1 MKPTEG
7 REAAYVVSH
16 VKDNSRITN
25 ILDYAGLFACVTPWG
40 PRAKDDSDTLVYAPV
55 LIQDTDTLDR
65 VFGDPRI
72 DPEKYRDLY
81 AVREIVKAGFSV
93 YIAKVPSG
101 DPASFALLLGDASDH
116 STVTEEMRTDKS
128 GVLDIPGICDI
139 PELTG
144 GIGIPAL
151 GFGMPFKVT
160 DTAAKYMLDPKD
172 PNNNVVEMKEKGEFG
187 NSLFV
192 KLSRETITEERV
204 EVGKI
209 YTVHIGKDTVGQV
222 KEIDYLAS
230 SGDSIENAFAGNAVV
245 SGKFDKS
252 KSEEDLLKAFNEWKH
267 MEGGRG
273 VYHGAWKISTISD
286 LRTVYGVEKD
296 TPEKDS
302 PLYKIVTFWLVTA
315 KAGDFILTPFNAPDP
330 DADPD
335 ADPDVDPNKDLARLI
350 PTLTSYGAS
359 EGSVIAIDTPDVDWY
374 TGIIKDTVEDNKYT
388 VLMHG
393 SDAIA
398 TSVPQGTFGTYPS
411 SAKIVGTEDPF
422 GMNIAVAM
430 AIYSTANALTKEER
444 SADMLG
450 RFLPD
455 MVPYTSTGG
464 DVPFKKDVF
473 EEAKR
478 RKKITFEA
486 LESGDIRL
494 CIANSPVPCTCLVEG
509 VDYTVSTEVKEGK
522 AYTRI
527 MVPMKLDSEGNT
539 IPYEDGFPVT
549 VKHTKSTDPY
559 AEAVSSITD
568 KLYLKTDLVQL
579 KPKSLKLYAMDVK
592 LYESYDKAAPD
603 KGIIKEA
610 RFSLPENLTN
620 GSFISSLNSVL
631 GSYLT
636 FTLMEPYKE
645 EGFDIVKS
653 LRDLVKE
660 GKNCSQPVVLS
671 EGRFN
676 VSVNNYQTAL
686 NEFIDP
692 RYSGCFISEL
702 SAMVTKED
710 GKIDHLKENAD
721 ESERRALH
729 YLIKMIAADRK
740 DLTCVFTTPHGLSLD
755 QACNWVNSLGEY
767 SDLWEYGS
775 EGATSYA
782 DQSFYCEMYWDWINV
797 TCQKLNNGVPS
808 KTVVVPMSP
817 AYQVIM
823 KGLASYRVR
832 GTFYPVAGEQGGVL
846 GDEVRVT
853 RNPSQKFERDKLIN
867 YHINPIYDLG
877 VQGIQIYGNETLNP
891 VYSDLSAAHIA
902 RTLIYIR
909 SRVDRYTNTQVFS
922 LNDLSLWQR
931 WKQYVSSMILA
942 PLASLGGLAA
952 YNVKMGF
959 DTTKAE
965 LIAQRKINGVI
976 ELQFVPDAE
985 IYTVEFVV
993 NSSANTVESSIT

>member
-25 ILDYAGLFACVTPWG
+25 TLDYAGLFACVTPWG
-40 PRAKDDSDTLVYAPV
+40 PRAKEDSDTLVYAPV

-93 YIAKVPSG
+93 YVAKVPSG
-101 DPASFALLLGDASDH
+101 DPASFALLLGDASDL
-116 STVTEEMRTDKS
+116 STVTEEMRTDEQ
-128 GVLDIPGICDI
+128 GVIDIPGICDI

-151 GFGMPFKVT
+151 GFGMPFKET
-160 DTAAKYMLDPKD
+160 DEAAKYTLAEK
-172 PNNNVVEMKEKGEFG
+172 NVVEMREKGEFG

-192 KLSRETITEERV
+192 KLSLETITEEGV
-204 EVGKI
+204 DVGKI
-209 YTVHIGKDTVGQV
+209 YTVHIGKSSDGHV

-252 KSEEDLLKAFNEWKH
+252 EKDLLTAFNEWRQ
-267 MEGGRG
+267 MGGGSG
-273 VYHGAWKISTISD
+273 VYHGAWRISTISD
-286 LRTVYGVEKD
+286 LRTVYGVDE
-296 TPEKDS
+296 TS
-302 PLYKIVTFWLVTA
+302 PLYEIVRFWLDTA
-315 KAGDFILTPFNAPDP
+315 EAGDFVLIPFNTTDP
-330 DADPD
+330 DTDPS
-335 ADPDVDPNKDLARLI
+335 ANPSANPSADLARLI
-350 PTLTSYGAS
+350 PNLTSYGAS
-359 EGSVIAIDTPDVDWY
+359 KGSVIAVDTPYVDWFNN
-374 TGIIKDTVEDNKYT
+374 TKIEDAVKDNKYK

-393 SDAIA
+393 SDVIA
-398 TSVPQGTFGTYPS
+398 TSVPEGTLGTYPS
-411 SAKIVGTEDPF
+411 SVKIVSSDTRF

-444 SADMLG
+444 SEDMLG

-455 MVPYTSTGG
+455 MVPCKLKG
-464 DVPFKKDVF
+464 DEVSFTDSHF

-478 RKKITFEA
+478 RKKITFKA
-486 LESGDIRL
+486 LGSGDTRL

-522 AYTRI
+522 THTRI
-527 MVPMKLDSEGNT
+527 TIPMKLDAEGKP
-539 IPYEDGFPVT
+539 IPYEGGLPVI
-549 VKHTKSTDPY
+549 VKHTNATEPY

-568 KLYLKTDLVQL
+568 KLYLKTNLVQL
-579 KPKSLKLYAMDVK
+579 KPKALKLYAMDVK
-592 LYESYDKAAPD
+592 LYDSYDEVAPD

-645 EGFDIVKS
+645 EGFDIVES
-653 LRDLVKE
+653 LRALVKE
-660 GKNCSQPVVLS
+660 GKNCSQPVELS
-671 EGRFN
+671 EGHFN
-676 VSVNNYQTAL
+676 VSVKDYQTAL

-702 SAMVTKED
+702 SAMITKD
-710 GKIDHLKENAD
+710 GKIDYLSEDAN

-755 QACNWVNSLGEY
+755 KACNWVNSLGEY

-775 EGATSYA
+775 TGAVSYA

-846 GDEVRVT
+846 GDEVRVI

>member
-25 ILDYAGLFACVTPWG
+25 TLDYAGLFACVTPWG
-40 PRAKDDSDTLVYAPV
+40 PKAKEDSDTLVYAPV

-116 STVTEEMRTDKS
+116 STVTEEMRTDEN
-128 GVLDIPGICDI
+128 GVIDIPGICDI

-144 GIGIPAL
+144 GRGIPAL
-151 GFGMPFKVT
+151 GFGMAFKAE
-160 DTAAKYMLDPKD
+160 DAAAKYTLDS
-172 PNNNVVEMKEKGEFG
+172 NNFVEMKEKGEFG

-192 KLSRETITEERV
+192 KLSSETITEDKV
-204 EVGKI
+204 DVGKI
-209 YTVHIGKDTVGQV
+209 YTVHIGKGSGVDQV

-245 SGKFDKS
+245 YGKFDKS
-252 KSEEDLLKAFNEWKH
+252 EDLLTAFNEWKQ
-267 MEGGRG
+267 MEGGLG
-273 VYHGAWKISTISD
+273 VYHGAWRISTISD
-286 LRTVYGVEKD
+286 LLTVYGVEKD
-296 TPEKDS
+296 TQLDE
-302 PLYKIVTFWLVTA
+302 IVRFWLDTA
-315 KAGDFILTPFNAPDP
+315 KAGDFVLIPFDDKDP
-330 DADPD
+330 DA
-335 ADPDVDPNKDLARLI
+335 DLARLI

-359 EGSVIAIDTPDVDWY
+359 EGSVIAVNTPDVDWFSKD
-374 TGIIKDTVEDNKYT
+374 IKEVVEDNKYV

-398 TSVPQGTFGTYPS
+398 TSVPQGTYGTYPS
-411 SAKIVGTEDPF
+411 SAKIVGTETWF

-444 SADMLG
+444 SEDMLG
-450 RFLPD
+450 RFIPD
-455 MVPYTSTGG
+455 MVPCKSDGV
-464 DVPFKKDVF
+464 DVPFTDSSF
-473 EEAKR
+473 NGAKE
-478 RKKITFEA
+478 KGKITFKA
-486 LESGDIRL
+486 LESGDTRL

-522 AYTRI
+522 THTRI
-527 MVPMKLDSEGNT
+527 TIPMKLDAEGKP
-539 IPYEDGFPVT
+539 IPYEGGFPVI
-549 VKHTKSTDPY
+549 VKHTNATKPY

-568 KLYLKTDLVQL
+568 KLYLKTNLVQL

-592 LYESYDKAAPD
+592 LYESYDEATPD

-620 GSFISSLNSVL
+620 GSFIASLNSVL

-645 EGFDIVKS
+645 EGLEIVRE
-653 LRDLVKE
+653 LRKLVVN
-660 GKNCSQPVVLS
+660 GKNCSQPVKLS
-671 EGRFN
+671 EGHFN
-676 VSVNNYQTAL
+676 VTVKDYQTAL

-692 RYSGCFISEL
+692 KYSGCFISEL
-702 SAMVTKED
+702 SAMVTNKD
-710 GKIDHLKENAD
+710 GKIDHLSETAN

-740 DLTCVFTTPHGLSLD
+740 DLTCVFTTPWGLSLD
-755 QACNWVNSLGEY
+755 EACNWVNSLGEY

-775 EGATSYA
+775 TGATSYA
-782 DQSFYCEMYWDWINV
+782 DQSFYCEMYWDWISV

-942 PLASLGGLAA
+942 PLASLGGIAA

>member
-25 ILDYAGLFACVTPWG
+25 TLDYAGLFACVTPWG
-40 PRAKDDSDTLVYAPV
+40 PKAKGDSDTLVYAPV

-93 YIAKVPSG
+93 YVAKVPSG

-116 STVTEEMRTDKS
+116 STVTEEMRTDEN
-128 GVLDIPGICDI
+128 GVIDIPGICDI

-151 GFGMPFKVT
+151 GFGMPFADT
-160 DTAAKYMLDPKD
+160 DAAAKYALDE
-172 PNNNVVEMKEKGEFG
+172 NNFVEMREKGEFG
-187 NSLFV
+187 KSLFV
-192 KLSRETITEERV
+192 KLSLETITEDSV

-209 YTVHIGKDTVGQV
+209 YTVHIGKGSVGQV

-230 SGDSIENAFAGNAVV
+230 SGDSIANAFAGNAVV
-245 SGKFDKS
+245 SGTFDKS
-252 KSEEDLLKAFNEWKH
+252 EEYLLKEFSEWKQ
-267 MEGGRG
+267 MEGGVG
-273 VYHGAWKISTISD
+273 IYHGAWKISTISISD
-286 LRTVYGVEKD
+286 LLNVYGVDEK
-296 TPEKDS
+296 S
-302 PLYKIVTFWLVTA
+302 PLYEIVRFWLDTA
-315 KAGDFILTPFNAPDP
+315 KAGDFVLIPFNDKDP
-330 DADPD
+330 DAD
-335 ADPDVDPNKDLARLI
+335 LTRLV

-359 EGSVIAIDTPDVDWY
+359 EGSVIAVDTTDVDWFSED
-374 TGIIKDTVEDNKYT
+374 IKKVVEDNKYT

-398 TSVPQGTFGTYPS
+398 TSVPQGTYGTYPS
-411 SAKIVGTEDPF
+411 SVKIVSSETKTPF

-455 MVPYTSTGG
+455 MIPCTSDGVA
-464 DVPFKKDVF
+464 VPFTEPSFKG
-473 EEAKR
+473 AKE
-478 RKKITFEA
+478 KGKITFEA
-486 LESGDIRL
+486 LGSGDMRL

-522 AYTRI
+522 THTRI
-527 MVPMKLDSEGNT
+527 TIPMKLDAEGKP
-539 IPYEDGFPVT
+539 IPYEGGFPVT
-549 VKHTKSTDPY
+549 VKHTNATEPY

-568 KLYLKTDLVQL
+568 KLYLKTNLVQL
-579 KPKSLKLYAMDVK
+579 KPKALNLYAMDVK
-592 LYESYDKAAPD
+592 LYESYDEVAPD

-645 EGFDIVKS
+645 EDFDIVSS
-653 LRDLVKE
+653 LLALVID
-660 GKNCSQPVVLS
+660 GKNCSQPVELS
-671 EGRFN
+671 EGHFN
-676 VSVNNYQTAL
+676 VSVKDYQTAL

-702 SAMVTKED
+702 SAMITNKD
-710 GKIDHLKENAD
+710 GKIDHLSETAN

-740 DLTCVFTTPHGLSLD
+740 DLTCVFTTPWGLSLD
-755 QACNWVNSLGEY
+755 AACNWVNSLGEY

-775 EGATSYA
+775 TGAVSYA

-922 LNDLSLWQR
+922 LNDVSLWQR

>member
-40 PRAKDDSDTLVYAPV
+40 PKAKEDSDTLVYAPV

-116 STVTEEMRTDKS
+116 STVTEEMRTDKQ
-128 GVLDIPGICDI
+128 GVIDIPGICDI

-144 GIGIPAL
+144 GSGIPAL
-151 GFGMPFKVT
+151 GFRMPFADT
-160 DTAAKYMLDPKD
+160 DKSAKYALDPKD
-172 PNNNVVEMKEKGEFG
+172 PNNNVVEMKEKGVFG

-192 KLSRETITEERV
+192 KLSRETITEDDV

-209 YTVHIGKDTVGQV
+209 YTVHIGKGTDGQV

-230 SGDSIENAFAGNAVV
+230 SGDSIKNAFEGNAVV
-245 SGKFDKS
+245 SGTFD
-252 KSEEDLLKAFNEWKH
+252 KSEEDLLTAFNEWRQ
-267 MEGGRG
+267 MEGGSG
-273 VYHGAWKISTISD
+273 VYHGAWKISTIED
-286 LRTVYGVEKD
+286 LSTVYGVEKD
-296 TPEKDS
+296 TP
-302 PLYKIVTFWLVTA
+302 LYEIVMFWLNTA
-315 KAGDFILTPFNAPDP
+315 KAGDFILIPFD
-330 DADPD
+330 DK
-335 ADPDVDPNKDLARLI
+335 DPNKDKDLAHLI
-350 PTLTSYGAS
+350 TNLTSYGAS
-359 EGSVIAIDTPDVDWY
+359 EGSVIAINTPDVDWFS
-374 TGIIKDTVEDNKYT
+374 TDIKEVVENNKYK

-398 TSVPQGTFGTYPS
+398 TSVPQGTLGTYPS
-411 SAKIVGTEDPF
+411 SVKIVSTETRF

-450 RFLPD
+450 RFIPD
-455 MVPYTSTGG
+455 MVPCTSTGG
-464 DVPFKKDVF
+464 DVPFKQSSF

-486 LESGDIRL
+486 LESGDTRL

-522 AYTRI
+522 TYTRI
-527 MVPMKLDSEGNT
+527 TVPMKLDSEGEP

-579 KPKSLKLYAMDVK
+579 KPKSLELYAMDVK
-592 LYESYDKAAPD
+592 LYDSYDEAAPD

-653 LRDLVKE
+653 LRDLVVE
-660 GKNCSQPVVLS
+660 GKNCSQPVELS
-671 EGRFN
+671 EGHFN
-676 VSVNNYQTAL
+676 VSVKDYQTAL

-710 GKIDHLKENAD
+710 GKIDHLAETPD

-740 DLTCVFTTPHGLSLD
+740 DLTCVFTTPWGQSLD
-755 QACNWVNSLGEY
+755 AACNWVNSLGEY

-775 EGATSYA
+775 TEATSYA

-853 RNPSQKFERDKLIN
+853 RNPAQKFERDKLIN

-877 VQGIQIYGNETLNP
+877 VQGIQIYGNETLHP

-993 NSSANTVESSIT
+993 NSSANTVESSIK

>member
-25 ILDYAGLFACVTPWG
+25 TLDYAGLFACVTPWG
-40 PRAKDDSDTLVYAPV
+40 PKAKEDSDALVYAPV
-55 LIQDTDTLDR
+55 LIQDTDTLDHT
-65 VFGDPRI
+65 FGDPRI

-93 YIAKVPSG
+93 YVAKVPSG

-116 STVTEEMRTDKS
+116 STVTEEMRTDEN
-128 GVLDIPGICDI
+128 GVIDIPGICDI

-144 GIGIPAL
+144 GRGIPVL
-151 GFGMPFKVT
+151 GFGMPFKGE
-160 DTAAKYMLDPKD
+160 DTAAKYTLAEK
-172 PNNNVVEMKEKGEFG
+172 NVVEMREKGEFG
-187 NSLFV
+187 RSLFV
-192 KLSRETITEERV
+192 KLSSETITEEGV

-209 YTVHIGKDTVGQV
+209 YTVHIGKGSGDQV

-230 SGDSIENAFAGNAVV
+230 SGDSIENAFLGNAVV
-245 SGKFDKS
+245 SGTFDKS
-252 KSEEDLLKAFNEWKH
+252 AEDLLTAFNEWKQ
-267 MEGGRG
+267 MEGGSG
-273 VYHGAWKISTISD
+273 VYHGAWRISTISD

-296 TPEKDS
+296 TQLDE
-302 PLYKIVTFWLVTA
+302 IVRFWLDTA
-315 KAGDFILTPFNAPDP
+315 KAGDFVLIPFNNATEPDE
-330 DADPD
+330 
-335 ADPDVDPNKDLARLI
+335 DLDHLI
-350 PTLTSYGAS
+350 PTLTPYGAS
-359 EGSVIAIDTPDVDWY
+359 EGSVIAVDTTDVDWFSKS
-374 TGIIKDTVEDNKYT
+374 TDIKDAVKDNKYK

-398 TSVPQGTFGTYPS
+398 TNVPEGTYGTYPS
-411 SAKIVGTEDPF
+411 NVKIVSTDTRF
-422 GMNIAVAM
+422 GMNVAVAM

-450 RFLPD
+450 RFIPD
-455 MVPYTSTGG
+455 MVPCKSDGG
-464 DVPFKKDVF
+464 DVPFTDTNFKG
-473 EEAKR
+473 AKE
-478 RKKITFEA
+478 KGKITFKA
-486 LESGDIRL
+486 LGSGDTRL

-522 AYTRI
+522 THTRI
-527 MVPMKLDSEGNT
+527 TIPMKLDAEGKP
-539 IPYEDGFPVT
+539 IPYEGGFPVI
-549 VKHTKSTDPY
+549 VKHTNATEPY

-568 KLYLKTDLVQL
+568 KLYLKTNLVQL

-592 LYESYDKAAPD
+592 LYESYDEVAPD

-645 EGFDIVKS
+645 EGSDIVSS
-653 LRDLVKE
+653 LRDLVIN
-660 GKNCSQPVVLS
+660 GKNCSQPVELS
-671 EGRFN
+671 EGHFN
-676 VSVNNYQTAL
+676 VTVKDYQTAL

-692 RYSGCFISEL
+692 KYSGCFISEL
-702 SAMVTKED
+702 SAMVTRED
-710 GKIDHLKENAD
+710 GKIDHLSETEG

-797 TCQKLNNGVPS
+797 TCQKLNNGVSS

-942 PLASLGGLAA
+942 PLASLGGIAA

>member
-25 ILDYAGLFACVTPWG
+25 TLDYAGLFACVTPWG
-40 PRAKDDSDTLVYAPV
+40 PKAKEDSDTPVYAPV

-65 VFGDPRI
+65 TFGDPRI

-116 STVTEEMRTDKS
+116 STVTEEMRTDEH
-128 GVLDIPGICDI
+128 GVIDIPGICDI

-144 GIGIPAL
+144 GRGIPAL
-151 GFGMPFKVT
+151 GFGMTFKAE
-160 DTAAKYMLDPKD
+160 DAAAKYTLDS
-172 PNNNVVEMKEKGEFG
+172 NNFVEMKEKGEFG

-192 KLSRETITEERV
+192 KLSRETITEDKV
-204 EVGKI
+204 DVGKI
-209 YTVHIGKDTVGQV
+209 YTVHIGKGSGVDQV

-230 SGDSIENAFAGNAVV
+230 SGDSIANAFAGNAVV
-245 SGKFDKS
+245 SRTFDKS
-252 KSEEDLLKAFNEWKH
+252 KSEEDLLTAFNEWRQ
-267 MEGGRG
+267 MGGGSG
-273 VYHGAWKISTISD
+273 VYHGAWRISTISD

-296 TPEKDS
+296 TQLDE
-302 PLYKIVTFWLVTA
+302 IVRFWLDTA
-315 KAGDFILTPFNAPDP
+315 KAGDFVLIPFNSATDP
-330 DADPD
+330 KADPN
-335 ADPDVDPNKDLARLI
+335 ADLAHLI

-359 EGSVIAIDTPDVDWY
+359 EGSVIAIDTTDVDWY
-374 TGIIKDTVEDNKYT
+374 TDIIKDEVKDNKYV

-398 TSVPQGTFGTYPS
+398 TSVPNGTYGTYPS
-411 SAKIVGTEDPF
+411 SVKIVSTDTPF
-422 GMNIAVAM
+422 GMNLAVAM

-455 MVPYTSTGG
+455 MVPCKLNGD
-464 DVPFKKDVF
+464 DVPFKNDIF
-473 EEAKR
+473 EGAKEEG
-478 RKKITFEA
+478 KITFKA
-486 LESGDIRL
+486 LESGDTRL

-522 AYTRI
+522 THTRI
-527 MVPMKLDSEGNT
+527 TIPMKIDAEGKP
-539 IPYEDGFPVT
+539 IPYEGGFPVT
-549 VKHTKSTDPY
+549 VKHTNATEPY

-579 KPKSLKLYAMDVK
+579 KPKALKLYAMDVK
-592 LYESYDKAAPD
+592 LYESYDKSAPD

-620 GSFISSLNSVL
+620 GSFIASLNSVL

-645 EGFDIVKS
+645 EGLEIVRE
-653 LRDLVKE
+653 LRKLVID
-660 GKNCSQPVVLS
+660 GKNCSQPVKLS
-671 EGRFN
+671 EGHFN
-676 VSVNNYQTAL
+676 VSVQDYQTAL

-692 RYSGCFISEL
+692 KYSGCFISEL
-702 SAMVTKED
+702 SAMVTNKD
-710 GKIDHLKENAD
+710 GKVCHLSETSN

-782 DQSFYCEMYWDWINV
+782 DQSFYCEMYWDWINI

-942 PLASLGGLAA
+942 PLASLGGIAA

>member
-40 PRAKDDSDTLVYAPV
+40 PKAKEDSDTLVFAPV
-55 LIQDTDTLDR
+55 LIQDTDALDR
-65 VFGDPRI
+65 TFGDPRI

-93 YIAKVPSG
+93 YVAKVPSG
-101 DPASFALLLGDASDH
+101 DPASFALLLGDASDS
-116 STVTEEMRTDKS
+116 STVTEEMRTDEY
-128 GVLDIPGICDI
+128 GVIDIPGICDI

-144 GIGIPAL
+144 GRGIPAL
-151 GFGMPFKVT
+151 GFGMLFADE
-160 DTAAKYMLDPKD
+160 DTAAKYALDKSND
-172 PNNNVVEMKEKGEFG
+172 KSNVVEMKKKGAFG
-187 NSLFV
+187 NTLFV
-192 KLSRETITEERV
+192 KLSRETTTEEGV
-204 EVGKI
+204 EVGDI
-209 YTVHIGKDTVGQV
+209 YTVHIGKGSGDHV

-230 SGDSIENAFAGNAVV
+230 SGDSVKSAFEGNAVV

-252 KSEEDLLKAFNEWKH
+252 AEDLLKEFNEWKQ
-267 MEGGRG
+267 MGGGSG
-273 VYHGAWKISTISD
+273 VYHGAWRISTILD
-286 LRTVYGVEKD
+286 LRTVYGVEED
-296 TPEKDS
+296 N
-302 PLYKIVTFWLVTA
+302 PLYEIVTFWLDTA
-315 KAGDFILTPFNAPDP
+315 KAGDFILIPFNNK
-330 DADPD
+330 
-335 ADPDVDPNKDLARLI
+335 DPNEDLARLI

-359 EGSVIAIDTPDVDWY
+359 EGSVIAVDTTDVDWFSE
-374 TGIIKDTVEDNKYT
+374 GIKKVVEDNKYK

-393 SDAIA
+393 SDTIA
-398 TSVPQGTFGTYPS
+398 TSVPLGTYGTYPS
-411 SAKIVGTEDPF
+411 SAKIVSTGTRF
-422 GMNIAVAM
+422 GMNVVVAM
-430 AIYSTANALTKEER
+430 AIYSTVNALTKEER

-450 RFLPD
+450 RFIPD
-455 MVPYTSTGG
+455 MVPCKSDGG
-464 DVPFKKDVF
+464 DVPFTEPNFKG
-473 EEAKR
+473 AKE
-478 RKKITFEA
+478 KGKITFEA
-486 LESGDIRL
+486 LGSGDTRL

-522 AYTRI
+522 TYTRI
-527 MVPMKLDSEGNT
+527 TVPMKLGKPIPCEG
-539 IPYEDGFPVT
+539 GFPVT
-549 VKHTKSTDPY
+549 VKHTKATDPY

-568 KLYLKTDLVQL
+568 KLYLKTNLVQL
-579 KPKSLKLYAMDVK
+579 KPKALKLYAMDVK
-592 LYESYDKAAPD
+592 LYESYDEVAPD

-631 GSYLT
+631 GSYLI

-645 EGFDIVKS
+645 EGFDIVSS
-653 LRDLVKE
+653 LRALVTK
-660 GKNCSQPVVLS
+660 GKNCSQPVELS
-671 EGRFN
+671 EGHFN
-676 VSVNNYQTAL
+676 VSVKDYQTAL

-702 SAMVTKED
+702 SAMVTNKD
-710 GKIDHLKENAD
+710 GKIDHLSETSN

-729 YLIKMIAADRK
+729 YLIKMIAADRT

-755 QACNWVNSLGEY
+755 AACNWVNSLGEY

-775 EGATSYA
+775 AGAVSYA

>member
-40 PRAKDDSDTLVYAPV
+40 PKAKEDSDTLVYAPV

-93 YIAKVPSG
+93 YVAKVPSG
-101 DPASFALLLGDASDH
+101 DTASFALLLGDASDR
-116 STVTEEMRTDKS
+116 STVTEEMRTDEN
-128 GVLDIPGICDI
+128 GVIDIPGICDI

-151 GFGMPFKVT
+151 GFGMAFADT
-160 DTAAKYMLDPKD
+160 DKAAKYALDPKD
-172 PNNNVVEMKEKGEFG
+172 PKTNVVEMQEKGEFG

-192 KLSRETITEERV
+192 KLSLETITEDSV

-209 YTVHIGKDTVGQV
+209 YTVHIGKDSDGQV

-230 SGDSIENAFAGNAVV
+230 SGDSIANAFAGNAVV
-245 SGKFDKS
+245 SGTFDKS
-252 KSEEDLLKAFNEWKH
+252 EKDLLTAFNEWKK
-267 MEGGRG
+267 MDYG
-273 VYHGAWKISTISD
+273 VGIYHGAWRISTISD
-286 LRTVYGVEKD
+286 LRTVYGVDEK
-296 TPEKDS
+296 S
-302 PLYKIVTFWLVTA
+302 PLDEIVRFWLYTA
-315 KAGDFILTPFNAPDP
+315 KAGDFVLIPFD
-330 DADPD
+330 DK
-335 ADPDVDPNKDLARLI
+335 DPNADLARLI

-359 EGSVIAIDTPDVDWY
+359 EGSVIAVDIADVDWFENPK
-374 TGIIKDTVEDNKYT
+374 IKEVVENNEYT

-393 SDAIA
+393 SDSIA
-398 TSVPQGTFGTYPS
+398 TSIPLGTYGTYPS
-411 SAKIVGTEDPF
+411 SVKIVSTETKTPF

-455 MVPYTSTGG
+455 MVPCKSDGG
-464 DVPFKKDVF
+464 DVPFTDSSFKG
-473 EEAKR
+473 AKE
-478 RKKITFEA
+478 KGKITFKA
-486 LESGDIRL
+486 LESGDMRL

-522 AYTRI
+522 THTRI
-527 MVPMKLDSEGNT
+527 TIPMKLDAEGNP
-539 IPYEDGFPVT
+539 IPVI
-549 VKHTKSTDPY
+549 VKHTNATEPY

-568 KLYLKTDLVQL
+568 KLYLKTNLVQL
-579 KPKSLKLYAMDVK
+579 KPKSLELYAMDVK
-592 LYESYDKAAPD
+592 LYESYDEAAPD

-645 EGFDIVKS
+645 EGFDIVAS
-653 LRDLVKE
+653 LRALVIK
-660 GKNCSQPVVLS
+660 GKNCSQPVELS
-671 EGRFN
+671 EGHFN
-676 VSVNNYQTAL
+676 VSVKDYQTAL

-702 SAMVTKED
+702 SAMVTNKD
-710 GKIDHLKENAD
+710 GKIDHLSENAN

-740 DLTCVFTTPHGLSLD
+740 DLTCVFTTPWGLSLD
-755 QACNWVNSLGEY
+755 KACNWVNSLGEY

-775 EGATSYA
+775 SGAVSYA
-782 DQSFYCEMYWDWINV
+782 DQSFYCEMYWDWINI

-846 GDEVRVT
+846 GDGVRVT

-922 LNDLSLWQR
+922 LNDVSLWQR

>member
-1 MKPTEG
+1 
-7 REAAYVVSH
+7 
-16 VKDNSRITN
+16 
-25 ILDYAGLFACVTPWG
+25 
-40 PRAKDDSDTLVYAPV
+40 
-55 LIQDTDTLDR
+55 
-65 VFGDPRI
+65 
-72 DPEKYRDLY
+72 
-81 AVREIVKAGFSV
+81 
-93 YIAKVPSG
+93 
-101 DPASFALLLGDASDH
+101 
-116 STVTEEMRTDKS
+116 
-128 GVLDIPGICDI
+128 
-139 PELTG
+139 
-144 GIGIPAL
+144 
-151 GFGMPFKVT
+151 
-160 DTAAKYMLDPKD
+160 
-172 PNNNVVEMKEKGEFG
+172 
-187 NSLFV
+187 
-192 KLSRETITEERV
+192 
-204 EVGKI
+204 
-209 YTVHIGKDTVGQV
+209 
-222 KEIDYLAS
+222 
-230 SGDSIENAFAGNAVV
+230 
-245 SGKFDKS
+245 
-252 KSEEDLLKAFNEWKH
+252 
-267 MEGGRG
+267 
-273 VYHGAWKISTISD
+273 
-286 LRTVYGVEKD
+286 
-296 TPEKDS
+296 
-302 PLYKIVTFWLVTA
+302 
-315 KAGDFILTPFNAPDP
+315 
-330 DADPD
+330 
-335 ADPDVDPNKDLARLI
+335 
-350 PTLTSYGAS
+350 
-359 EGSVIAIDTPDVDWY
+359 
-374 TGIIKDTVEDNKYT
+374 
-388 VLMHG
+388 
-393 SDAIA
+393 
-398 TSVPQGTFGTYPS
+398 
-411 SAKIVGTEDPF
+411 
-422 GMNIAVAM
+422 
-430 AIYSTANALTKEER
+430 
-444 SADMLG
+444 
-450 RFLPD
+450 
-455 MVPYTSTGG
+455 
-464 DVPFKKDVF
+464 
-473 EEAKR
+473 
-478 RKKITFEA
+478 
-486 LESGDIRL
+486 
-494 CIANSPVPCTCLVEG
+494 
-509 VDYTVSTEVKEGK
+509 
-522 AYTRI
+522 
-527 MVPMKLDSEGNT
+527 MKLDTEGNP

-549 VKHTKSTDPY
+549 VKHTNATDPY
-559 AEAVSSITD
+559 AEVVSSITD

-592 LYESYDKAAPD
+592 LYESYDETAPD

-631 GSYLT
+631 GNYLT

-645 EGFDIVKS
+645 EGFDIVSS

-671 EGRFN
+671 EGHFN
-676 VSVNNYQTAL
+676 VSVKDYQTAL

-702 SAMVTKED
+702 SAMVTNKD
-710 GKIDHLKENAD
+710 GKIDHLSETTD

-740 DLTCVFTTPHGLSLD
+740 DLTCVFTTPWGLSLD
-755 QACNWVNSLGEY
+755 EACNWVNSLGEY

-775 EGATSYA
+775 SGATSYA

>member
-25 ILDYAGLFACVTPWG
+25 TLDYAGLFACVTPWG
-40 PRAKDDSDTLVYAPV
+40 PKAKEDSDTLVFAPV
-55 LIQDTDTLDR
+55 LIQDTDALDR
-65 VFGDPRI
+65 TFGDPRI

-93 YIAKVPSG
+93 YVAKVPSG

-116 STVTEEMRTDKS
+116 STVTEEMRTDEH
-128 GVLDIPGICDI
+128 GVIDIPGICDI

-144 GIGIPAL
+144 GRGIPAL
-151 GFGMPFKVT
+151 GFGMPFADK
-160 DTAAKYMLDPKD
+160 DTAAEYKLYPKD
-172 PNNNVVEMKEKGEFG
+172 PEDQNVVKMKKKGAFG
-187 NSLFV
+187 NTLFV
-192 KLSRETITEERV
+192 KLSSETITEEEV

-209 YTVHIGKDTVGQV
+209 YTVHIGKGSGDHV

-230 SGDSIENAFAGNAVV
+230 SGDSIESAFEGNAVV
-245 SGKFDKS
+245 SGKFDKT
-252 KSEEDLLKAFNEWKH
+252 KSEKDLLKEFNEWKQ
-267 MEGGRG
+267 MEGGSG
-273 VYHGAWKISTISD
+273 VYHGAWRISTISD
-286 LRTVYGVEKD
+286 LRTVYDVEKD
-296 TPEKDS
+296 N
-302 PLYKIVTFWLVTA
+302 PLYEIVTFWRDTA
-315 KAGDFILTPFNAPDP
+315 KAGDFVLIPFN
-330 DADPD
+330 
-335 ADPDVDPNKDLARLI
+335 NKDPKEDLAILI

-359 EGSVIAIDTPDVDWY
+359 EGSVIAVDTTDVDWFSE
-374 TGIIKDTVEDNKYT
+374 GIKKVVEDNKYV

-393 SDAIA
+393 SDSLT
-398 TSVPQGTFGTYPS
+398 TSVPNGTYGTYPS
-411 SAKIVGTEDPF
+411 NVKIDSTDTRF

-450 RFLPD
+450 RFIPD
-455 MVPYTSTGG
+455 MVPCTSDGVA
-464 DVPFKKDVF
+464 VPFTDSSF
-473 EEAKR
+473 EGAKEKGR
-478 RKKITFEA
+478 ITFGA
-486 LESGDIRL
+486 LGSGDTRL

-522 AYTRI
+522 THTRI
-527 MVPMKLDSEGNT
+527 TIPMKLDAKGNP
-539 IPYEDGFPVT
+539 IPYEGGFPVT
-549 VKHTKSTDPY
+549 VKHTKATDPY

-568 KLYLKTDLVQL
+568 KLYLKTNLVQL
-579 KPKSLKLYAMDVK
+579 KPKVLKLYAMDVK
-592 LYESYDKAAPD
+592 LYESYDEATPD

-645 EGFDIVKS
+645 EGFEIVRK
-653 LRDLVKE
+653 LRDLVTE
-660 GKNCSQPVVLS
+660 GKNCSQPVELS
-671 EGRFN
+671 EGHFN
-676 VSVNNYQTAL
+676 VTVNDYQTAL

-702 SAMVTKED
+702 SAMITNKD
-710 GKIDHLKENAD
+710 GKIDHLSENSN

-755 QACNWVNSLGEY
+755 AACNWVNSLGEY

-775 EGATSYA
+775 SGAVSYT

>member
-25 ILDYAGLFACVTPWG
+25 TLDYAGLFACVTPWG
-40 PRAKDDSDTLVYAPV
+40 PKAKEDSDTPVYAPV

-65 VFGDPRI
+65 TFGDPRI

-93 YIAKVPSG
+93 YVAKVPSG

-116 STVTEEMRTDKS
+116 STVTEEMRTDEN
-128 GVLDIPGICDI
+128 GVIDIPGICDI

-144 GIGIPAL
+144 GRGIPAL
-151 GFGMPFKVT
+151 GFGMAFADT
-160 DTAAKYMLDPKD
+160 DKAAKYTLDE
-172 PNNNVVEMKEKGEFG
+172 NNFVEMEEKGEFG

-192 KLSRETITEERV
+192 KLSSETITEDKV
-204 EVGKI
+204 DVGKI
-209 YTVHIGKDTVGQV
+209 YTVHIGKGSGVDQV

-230 SGDSIENAFAGNAVV
+230 SGDSIANAFAGNAVV
-245 SGKFDKS
+245 YGTFD
-252 KSEEDLLKAFNEWKH
+252 KSEEDLLTAFSEWKQ
-267 MEGGRG
+267 MEGGSG
-273 VYHGAWKISTISD
+273 IYHGAWRISTIED
-286 LRTVYGVEKD
+286 LRTVYGVDEKS
-296 TPEKDS
+296 PEKS
-302 PLYKIVTFWLVTA
+302 PLYDIVRFWLVTA
-315 KAGDFILTPFNAPDP
+315 KAGDFVLIPFDDKVEPD
-330 DADPD
+330 
-335 ADPDVDPNKDLARLI
+335 KDLAHLI
-350 PTLTSYGAS
+350 PNLTSYGAS
-359 EGSVIAIDTPDVDWY
+359 EGSVIAVDTTDVDWY
-374 TGIIKDTVEDNKYT
+374 TDIIKDAVKDNKYI

-393 SDAIA
+393 SDALA
-398 TSVPQGTFGTYPS
+398 TRVPLGTYGTYPS
-411 SAKIVGTEDPF
+411 NVKIVGTETWF

-450 RFLPD
+450 RFIPD
-455 MVPYTSTGG
+455 MVPCKLDGG
-464 DVPFKKDVF
+464 DVPFTDSSF
-473 EEAKR
+473 EGAKE
-478 RKKITFEA
+478 KGKITFKA
-486 LESGDIRL
+486 LGSGDTRL

-522 AYTRI
+522 THTRI
-527 MVPMKLDSEGNT
+527 TIPMKLDPEGNP
-539 IPYEDGFPVT
+539 IPYEGGFPVI
-549 VKHTKSTDPY
+549 VKHTKSTEPY

-568 KLYLKTDLVQL
+568 KLYLKTNLVQL

-645 EGFDIVKS
+645 EGFEIVRELLK
-653 LRDLVKE
+653 LVIG
-660 GKNCSQPVVLS
+660 GKNCSQPVKLS
-671 EGRFN
+671 EGHFN
-676 VSVNNYQTAL
+676 VTVKDYQTAL

-692 RYSGCFISEL
+692 KYSGCFISEL
-702 SAMVTKED
+702 SAMVTRED
-710 GKIDHLKENAD
+710 GKIDHLSETEG

-740 DLTCVFTTPHGLSLD
+740 DLTCVFTTPWGLSLD

-922 LNDLSLWQR
+922 LNDVSLWQR

>member
-25 ILDYAGLFACVTPWG
+25 TLDYAGLFACVTPWG
-40 PRAKDDSDTLVYAPV
+40 PKAKEDSDTPVYAPV

-65 VFGDPRI
+65 TFGDPRI

-93 YIAKVPSG
+93 YVAKVPSG

-116 STVTEEMRTDKS
+116 STVTEEMRTDKD
-128 GVLDIPGICDI
+128 GVIDIPGICDI

-144 GIGIPAL
+144 GRGIPAL
-151 GFGMPFKVT
+151 GFGMPFADT
-160 DTAAKYMLDPKD
+160 DTAAKYMSNDKS
-172 PNNNVVEMKEKGEFG
+172 NVIEMKEKGEFG
-187 NSLFV
+187 NTLFV
-192 KLSRETITEERV
+192 KLSSETITEEGV
-204 EVGKI
+204 DVGKI
-209 YTVHIGKDTVGQV
+209 YTVHIGKGSGDQV

-230 SGDSIENAFAGNAVV
+230 SGDSIANAFAGNAVV
-245 SGKFDKS
+245 FGTFDKT
-252 KSEEDLLKAFNEWKH
+252 KSEEDLLKAFNEWKQ

-273 VYHGAWKISTISD
+273 VYHGAWRISTISD

-296 TPEKDS
+296 S
-302 PLYKIVTFWLVTA
+302 PLHELYEIVMFWLDTA
-315 KAGDFILTPFNAPDP
+315 KAGDFVLIPFNNATEPDE
-330 DADPD
+330 
-335 ADPDVDPNKDLARLI
+335 DLAHLI

-359 EGSVIAIDTPDVDWY
+359 EGSVIAVDTADVDWFSKS
-374 TGIIKDTVEDNKYT
+374 TDIKDAVKDNKYT

-393 SDAIA
+393 SDMIA
-398 TSVPQGTFGTYPS
+398 ASVPNGTLGTYPS
-411 SAKIVGTEDPF
+411 SAKIVGTETRF

-444 SADMLG
+444 SVDMLG

-455 MVPYTSTGG
+455 MVPCKSNG
-464 DVPFKKDVF
+464 DVVSFTESHF
-473 EEAKR
+473 EDAKR
-478 RKKITFEA
+478 HEKITFKA

-522 AYTRI
+522 THTRI
-527 MVPMKLDSEGNT
+527 TVPLKLDAEGKP
-539 IPYEDGFPVT
+539 IPYEGGFPVI
-549 VKHTKSTDPY
+549 VKHTNATEPY

-568 KLYLKTDLVQL
+568 KLYLKTNLVQL
-579 KPKSLKLYAMDVK
+579 KPKALKLYAMDVK
-592 LYESYDKAAPD
+592 LYESYDEVAPD

-636 FTLMEPYKE
+636 FTLMGPYKE
-645 EGFDIVKS
+645 EGFDIVSS
-653 LRDLVKE
+653 LRALVTK
-660 GKNCSQPVVLS
+660 GKNCSQPVELS
-671 EGRFN
+671 EGHFN
-676 VSVNNYQTAL
+676 VSVKDYQTAL

-702 SAMVTKED
+702 SAMVTNKD
-710 GKIDHLKENAD
+710 GKIDHLSEDAN

-740 DLTCVFTTPHGLSLD
+740 DLTCVFTTPWGLSLD
-755 QACNWVNSLGEY
+755 EACNWVNSLGEY

-775 EGATSYA
+775 TGAISYA

-922 LNDLSLWQR
+922 LNDVSLWQR

>member
-25 ILDYAGLFACVTPWG
+25 TLDYAGLFACVTPWG
-40 PRAKDDSDTLVYAPV
+40 PKAKEDSDTLVYAPV

-65 VFGDPRI
+65 TFGDPRI

-116 STVTEEMRTDKS
+116 STVTEEMRTDEQ
-128 GVLDIPGICDI
+128 GVIDIPGICDI

-151 GFGMPFKVT
+151 GFGMPFKAE
-160 DTAAKYMLDPKD
+160 DTAAKYTLDE
-172 PNNNVVEMKEKGEFG
+172 NNVVEMREKGEYG
-187 NSLFV
+187 RSLFV
-192 KLSRETITEERV
+192 KLSRETITEDDV
-204 EVGKI
+204 EVGDI
-209 YTVHIGKDTVGQV
+209 YTVHIGKGSVGQV

-230 SGDSIENAFAGNAVV
+230 SGDSIANAFAGNAVV
-245 SGKFDKS
+245 SGTFD
-252 KSEEDLLKAFNEWKH
+252 KSEEDLLTAFNEWKQ
-267 MEGGRG
+267 MEGGSG

-296 TPEKDS
+296 TQLDE
-302 PLYKIVTFWLVTA
+302 IVRFWLDTS
-315 KAGDFILTPFNAPDP
+315 KSGDFILIPFNSATEPDE
-330 DADPD
+330 
-335 ADPDVDPNKDLARLI
+335 DLARLI

-359 EGSVIAIDTPDVDWY
+359 EGSVIAVDIDDVDWFNK
-374 TGIIKDTVEDNKYT
+374 TNIKEVVENNKYE

-393 SDAIA
+393 SDVIA
-398 TSVPQGTFGTYPS
+398 TSVPNGTYGTYPS
-411 SAKIVGTEDPF
+411 SVKIVSTGTWF

-450 RFLPD
+450 RFRPD
-455 MVPYTSTGG
+455 MVPCKSDGI
-464 DVPFKKDVF
+464 DVSFTDSHF

-478 RKKITFEA
+478 RKKITFKA
-486 LESGDIRL
+486 LESGDTRL

-522 AYTRI
+522 THTRI
-527 MVPMKLDSEGNT
+527 TVPLKLDAEGKP
-539 IPYEDGFPVT
+539 IPYEGGFPVT
-549 VKHTKSTDPY
+549 VKHTNATEPY

-568 KLYLKTDLVQL
+568 KLYLKTNLVQL
-579 KPKSLKLYAMDVK
+579 KPKALKLYAMDVK
-592 LYESYDKAAPD
+592 LYESYNEAAPD

-653 LRDLVKE
+653 LRALVVD

-671 EGRFN
+671 EGHFN
-676 VSVNNYQTAL
+676 VTVQDYQTAL

-692 RYSGCFISEL
+692 KYSGCFISEL
-702 SAMVTKED
+702 SAMVTRED
-710 GKIDHLKENAD
+710 GKIDHLSEDAG

-740 DLTCVFTTPHGLSLD
+740 DLTCVFTTPWGMSLD
-755 QACNWVNSLGEY
+755 EACNWVNSLGEY

-775 EGATSYA
+775 TGATSYA
-782 DQSFYCEMYWDWINV
+782 DQSFYCEMYWDWINI

-808 KTVVVPMSP
+808 ETVVVPMSP

-942 PLASLGGLAA
+942 PLASLGGIAA

>member
-25 ILDYAGLFACVTPWG
+25 TLDYAGLFACVTPWG
-40 PRAKDDSDTLVYAPV
+40 PKAKEDSDTLVYAPV

-116 STVTEEMRTDKS
+116 STVTEEMRTDEN
-128 GVLDIPGICDI
+128 GVIDIPGICDI

-151 GFGMPFKVT
+151 GFGMPFKVE
-160 DTAAKYMLDPKD
+160 DAAAKYTLDPKD
-172 PNNNVVEMKEKGEFG
+172 PTNNVVEMKEKGVFG
-187 NSLFV
+187 DSLFV
-192 KLSRETITEERV
+192 KLSLETITEDKV
-204 EVGKI
+204 DVGKI
-209 YTVHIGKDTVGQV
+209 YTVHIGKDSGGQV

-230 SGDSIENAFAGNAVV
+230 SGDSIANAFAGNAVV
-245 SGKFDKS
+245 YGTFDKS
-252 KSEEDLLKAFNEWKH
+252 KSEEDLLTAFNEWRQ
-267 MEGGRG
+267 MGGGRG
-273 VYHGAWKISTISD
+273 VYHGAWRISTISD

-296 TPEKDS
+296 PQLDE
-302 PLYKIVTFWLVTA
+302 IVTFWLGTA
-315 KAGDFILTPFNAPDP
+315 KAGDFILIPFDNKAEP
-330 DADPD
+330 DAD
-335 ADPDVDPNKDLARLI
+335 LIRLI

-359 EGSVIAIDTPDVDWY
+359 EGSVIAVDIADVDWFNN
-374 TGIIKDTVEDNKYT
+374 TKIEEAVKDNKYV

-393 SDAIA
+393 SDAI
-398 TSVPQGTFGTYPS
+398 TTIVPNGTYGTYPS
-411 SAKIVGTEDPF
+411 SVKIVSTETKTPF

-455 MVPYTSTGG
+455 MVPCTSTGV
-464 DVPFKKDVF
+464 DVPFTESSFKG
-473 EEAKR
+473 AKE
-478 RKKITFEA
+478 KGKITFEA
-486 LESGDIRL
+486 LESGDTRL

-522 AYTRI
+522 TYTRI
-527 MVPMKLDSEGNT
+527 TVPMKLDAEGKP
-539 IPYEDGFPVT
+539 IPYEGGFPVT
-549 VKHTKSTDPY
+549 VKHTNVTEPY

-579 KPKSLKLYAMDVK
+579 KPKALKLYAMDVK

-645 EGFDIVKS
+645 EGLEIVRE

-660 GKNCSQPVVLS
+660 GKNCSQPVELS
-671 EGRFN
+671 EGHFE
-676 VSVNNYQTAL
+676 VSVQAYQTAL
-686 NEFIDP
+686 SEFIDP
-692 RYSGCFISEL
+692 KYSGCFISEL
-702 SAMVTKED
+702 SAMVTKD
-710 GKIDHLKENAD
+710 GKIDHLSEDSN

-782 DQSFYCEMYWDWINV
+782 NQSFYCEMYWDWINV

-942 PLASLGGLAA
+942 PLASLGGIAA